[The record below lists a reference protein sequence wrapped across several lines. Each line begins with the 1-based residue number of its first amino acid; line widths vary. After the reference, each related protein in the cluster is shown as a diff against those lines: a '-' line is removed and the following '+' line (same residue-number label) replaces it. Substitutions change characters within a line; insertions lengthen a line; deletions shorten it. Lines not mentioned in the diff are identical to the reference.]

1 MIITCNMLG
10 TTKTN
15 KNTLNRDA
23 ISLSVTSTLMYDS
36 LSSHA
41 AFLLFL
47 YLRTVT
53 RSVTANLQ

>member
-36 LSSHA
+36 ISFNA
-41 AFLLFL
+41 AFLLLFL
-47 YLRTVT
+47 HLRTVT
-53 RSVTANLQ
+53 RSVTAN